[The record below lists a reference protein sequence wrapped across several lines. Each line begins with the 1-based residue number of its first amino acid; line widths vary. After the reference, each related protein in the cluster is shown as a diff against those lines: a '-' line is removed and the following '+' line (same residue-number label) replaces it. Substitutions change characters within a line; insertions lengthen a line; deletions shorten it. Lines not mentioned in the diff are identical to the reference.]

1 MSVVNSS
8 VRPKPTCCCPPLLC
22 FECNEPDRH
31 RRWERNGRTRT
42 GGSAVI
48 TVLGV
53 HPKTCILLA
62 LLADPDRDYNMTDIA
77 RLADIG
83 RSTVYRHIDDLLELG
98 LIEKTRKAGNAQMSQ
113 INKGSETAESFADF
127 ERKIIEA
134 LGENGQP
141 LLVRD

>member
-1 MSVVNSS
+1 
-8 VRPKPTCCCPPLLC
+8 
-22 FECNEPDRH
+22 
-31 RRWERNGRTRT
+31 
-42 GGSAVI
+42 
-48 TVLGV
+48 
-53 HPKTCILLA
+53 
-62 LLADPDRDYNMTDIA
+62 MTDIA